1 MNQALAGEPFFVI
14 GSLINTK
21 MGYLYVWDDLARFGF
36 LPKRQFIISGVGK
49 DEFRGEH
56 AHKLCTQA
64 IYSGESP
71 FWLSWTSRNG
81 ISGSTIMNLENGIFV
96 APPLTWITL
105 SKFESTSSMA
115 IVLASEYYAEDDYI
129 RDKQEFFNIIKT
141 T

>member
-1 MNQALAGEPFFVI
+1 MNQALAGEPFFVT

-71 FWLSWTSRNG
+71 CQLSWTSRNG

>member
-71 FWLSWTSRNG
+71 FQLSWTSRNG